1 MSTKYDDL
9 NKVILS
15 GNLVDKPQEIEVEG
29 RPKFAKASLA
39 SNKSWKKGEEWHS
52 SVVFNALVFN
62 NGLVGSISTLEK
74 GDKISIV
81 GETKNRALKDEQGD
95 KKGYAVEI
103 RVLELHILR
112 PKKEA
117 KTEPETEGVTAE

>member
-29 RPKFAKASLA
+29 YQKFAKASLA
-39 SNKSWKKGEEWHS
+39 SNKSWMKDKEWHS
-52 SVVFNALVFN
+52 SVVFNTLVFN
-62 NGLVGSISTLEK
+62 NGLVGAVSALDK

-81 GETKNRALKDEQGD
+81 GETKNRVLKDEQGN

-103 RVLELHILR
+103 TVLELHVLR
-112 PKKEA
+112 PRKAA
-117 KTEPETEGVTAE
+117 KTEPEIEGVTAE